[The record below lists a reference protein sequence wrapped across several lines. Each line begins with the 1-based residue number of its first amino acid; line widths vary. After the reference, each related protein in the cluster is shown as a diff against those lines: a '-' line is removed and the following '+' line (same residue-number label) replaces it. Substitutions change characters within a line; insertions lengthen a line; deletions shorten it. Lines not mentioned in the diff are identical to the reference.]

1 MSDFGDI
8 SADLSRFLRRGEI
21 EVDSAFAAVPEAP
34 PAVDA
39 EAFKAAM
46 RVLAAGVVMVTARR
60 DEQLYGLTIS
70 ACCSIS
76 ASPPRVLISLAETAS
91 CLPAV
96 LETRRFGLSILRA
109 AQRPLAELGAVPGG
123 PKEVDAFSES
133 RDGTVTMIAGAL
145 AHLDCAVH
153 RTLPRL
159 RPRARDRRRRAR
171 GQRPGRR
178 ARGARAAPV
187 LQPHV
192 PRARRGD
199 RVSERYDAVFVGSGI
214 NSLAGAAL
222 LARGGKRVLVLE
234 RADRLGGAD
243 LDGGDHPSPASCTR

>member
-8 SADLSRFLRRGEI
+8 SADLSRILRRGEI

-76 ASPPRVLISLAETAS
+76 ASPPRVLISLAQTAS

-96 LETRRFGLSILRA
+96 LETRRFGLSILRTG
-109 AQRPLAELGAVPGG
+109 QRPLAELGAVPGG

-133 RDGTVTMIAGAL
+133 RDGSVTMIAGAL

-153 RTLPRL
+153 RTF
-159 RPRARDRRRRAR
+159 
-171 GQRPGRR
+171 
-178 ARGARAAPV
+178 
-187 LQPHV
+187 
-192 PRARRGD
+192 
-199 RVSERYDAVFVGSGI
+199 RVSDH
-214 NSLAGAAL
+214 
-222 LARGGKRVLVLE
+222 VLVIGDVEHAVSVPVDELE
-234 RADRLGGAD
+234 EPGPLLYFNRTFHSLGEAIE
-243 LDGGDHPSPASCTR
+243 